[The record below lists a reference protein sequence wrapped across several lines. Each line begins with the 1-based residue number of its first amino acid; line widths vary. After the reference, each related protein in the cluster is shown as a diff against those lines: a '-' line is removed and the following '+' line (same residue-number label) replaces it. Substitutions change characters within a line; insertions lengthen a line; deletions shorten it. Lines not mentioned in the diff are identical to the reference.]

1 MDQTIRYPEPM
12 VDIND
17 YSPQLIVKWA
27 AWQLTRTTLKNFK
40 KRIVDAEANPAESEK
55 NTGIPEN
62 KINDFKEQ
70 FEQMKEHSK
79 TKKAEY
85 VLERESLRSGNS
97 WAKEAKKHLKKVEKT
112 LEQMA
117 KDEAAK
123 KEGQAQA

>member
-12 VDIND
+12 VDMND
-17 YSPQLIVKWA
+17 FSPQLIIKWT

-40 KRIVDAEANPAESEK
+40 KRIVAAEADPAESEK
-55 NTGIPEN
+55 NTGIPED
-62 KINDFKEQ
+62 KINDYKEQ
-70 FEQMKEHSK
+70 FEQMKEHSR

-85 VLERESLRSGNS
+85 VLERESLKSENP

-123 KEGQAQA
+123 KEGQAQS